1 MSSEYKIVR
10 KLKMGIYEL
19 FAEKIKMCSQKNY
32 KNISLDLKSLKSFQI
47 FYLNLS
53 KGLEDKL
60 LILQNE
66 HLPDEVADYFFDHIS
81 GFYLSG
87 MFLKN
92 FYKSELKKL
101 NNEERQYVYNQ
112 INTFIIPKIDECFD
126 IISYTKKKCPFKID
140 SILNILWD
148 TLEI

>member
-1 MSSEYKIVR
+1 MSNEYKIFR
-10 KLKMGIYEL
+10 NLKIDIYGL
-19 FAEKIKMCSQKNY
+19 FAEKIKMCSLKNY

-66 HLPDEVADYFFDHIS
+66 HLPDEVVDYFFDHIS

-87 MFLKN
+87 IFLKDC
-92 FYKSELKKL
+92 YKCMKKL
-101 NNEERQYVYNQ
+101 NYEQRQYVYKQ

-126 IISYTKKKCPFKID
+126 IISYTKKKGAFKID